1 MNWMYSCRRI
11 AELVSRRL
19 DEPLDVADRLL
30 LRVHLAMCGNCRNVE
45 RQLVEINAI
54 AERVLSGD
62 SAAAIIESGPETE
75 PGS

>member
-1 MNWMYSCRRI
+1 MNWMYSCRRV
-11 AELVSRRL
+11 AELVSQRL
-19 DEPLDVADRLL
+19 DGPLDVADRLL
-30 LRVHLAMCGNCRNVE
+30 LQVHLAMCGNCRNVE